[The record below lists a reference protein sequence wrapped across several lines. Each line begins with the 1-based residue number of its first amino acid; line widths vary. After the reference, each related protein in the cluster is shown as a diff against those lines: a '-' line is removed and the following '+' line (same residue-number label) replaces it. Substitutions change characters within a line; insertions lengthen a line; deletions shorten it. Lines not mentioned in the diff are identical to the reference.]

1 MRGAHRA
8 PLIVSTRRQRET
20 ESSQHNTRTEV
31 TVMANSTNSR
41 IQQIAK
47 VRCRGIINFCQQP
60 DVFLLK
66 EVRGSQIRYF
76 LMPSGLS
83 VRAKYAAE
91 AIASGFL
98 TPRDRDLF
106 NEAMSWVY
114 APAAPKTFPQ
124 FPQPAITA
132 RKTDPR

>member
-1 MRGAHRA
+1 MTGAFR
-8 PLIVSTRRQRET
+8 S
-20 ESSQHNTRTEV
+20 
-31 TVMANSTNSR
+31 
-41 IQQIAK
+41 
-47 VRCRGIINFCQQP
+47 RGIINFCQHP
-60 DVFLLK
+60 GVFLLK

-83 VRAKYAAE
+83 VRAKYALE

-114 APAAPKTFPQ
+114 APKSAAPKTFTQ
-124 FPQPAITA
+124 FPQQPAITA